1 MAKGSFKDSLR
12 RMFLLHTLVPIS
24 ILFVLFLLFM
34 MINSRLILMSQTTD
48 AGKKIKTAMEDV
60 YSSYQNEMKEAAEL
74 ESVISFVKTR
84 QDRPEV
90 FERFY
95 TFNNRQSVKS
105 IMHILGSDGNMLA
118 SSANY
123 GSEST
128 DIALQAIARRM
139 YRQGLPALAETNH
152 LRFSHDRFTA
162 YTFAQ
167 EIRDARGIVGYL
179 IYQLYEEDLQK
190 LIFVQ
195 NNEIAVVTDP
205 YHNIIASTNNLT
217 RGLMN
222 KYSLAGQ
229 SQGYVWIDKGSRYY
243 SKETYVPLTQWRIYT
258 LSAAQWNHAA
268 YLSLAVFFA
277 LASLLLWVLIRYS
290 ARLISTRQSRAMDKL
305 TYAVREL
312 QSGNMDSYVYIG
324 TGDEFDTLANQYNLM
339 LRRLNELVAK
349 NEELSDLR
357 RVIEVKHLQSQFHPH
372 FIFNVL
378 EMLRYAIVVDDK
390 LAQDIVLTLSR
401 HLRYSIGNERDQVVL
416 GTDLEYIAGYM
427 KLQQMRFKDRL
438 QYREKVG
445 EAAKAAL
452 VPRLMLQPVIE
463 NAIKYGYRRRQSVS
477 ISVVGYVKDDDLIIE
492 VKDDGGGMSKERLE
506 EVRTIMLS
514 QDNRAPH
521 IGLHNLH
528 RRLVLMYGERYG
540 ICIDSIEGEG
550 TAVTFVLPYRKE
562 EADVQGASSG
572 R

>member
-34 MINSRLILMSQTTD
+34 MVNSRLLLIGQTTD
-48 AGKKIKTAMEDV
+48 AGKKIKTAVEEV
-60 YSSYQNEMKEAAEL
+60 YASYLEEMDEAAEL
-74 ESVISFVKTR
+74 GTVISFVESR
-84 QDRPEV
+84 RNGPEV

-95 TFNNRQSVKS
+95 DFNNRQRVKS
-105 IMHILGSDGNMLA
+105 IMHIVGTDGNMLA

-123 GSEST
+123 SSDAT
-128 DIALQAIARRM
+128 DLALQTIARRM
-139 YRQGLPALAETNH
+139 YRQSLSTLAETNH
-152 LRFSHDRFTA
+152 LRFSHDRYTA
-162 YTFAQ
+162 YTFAK
-167 EIRDARGIVGYL
+167 EIRHGETVIGYL
-179 IYQLYEEDLQK
+179 IYQLYEEDFQK

-195 NNEIAVVTDP
+195 NNEIAVVTDS
-205 YHNIIASTNNLT
+205 YHNIIATTNNLT

-222 KYSLAGQ
+222 KYSLARD
-229 SQGYVWIDKGSRYY
+229 SKGYVWIDKGRYY
-243 SKETYVPLTQWRIYT
+243 SKETYVPASQWKIYT

-277 LASLLLWVLIRYS
+277 LASLLLWILIRYS
-290 ARLISTRQSRAMDKL
+290 ARIISNRQSRAMDKL
-305 TYAVREL
+305 TFAVREL
-312 QSGNMDSYVYIG
+312 QSGNMESYVYIG
-324 TGDEFDTLANQYNLM
+324 TGDEFETLANQYNLM

-416 GTDLEYIAGYM
+416 GNDLEYIAGYM

-438 QYREKVG
+438 RYQEKVG

-463 NAIKYGYRRRQSVS
+463 NAIKYGYRQRQSVA
-477 ISVVGYVKDDDLIIE
+477 ITVVGYVKAADLIIE
-492 VKDDGGGMSKERLE
+492 VKDDGGGMSRERLE
-506 EVRTIMLS
+506 EVRAIMLS

-540 ICIDSIEGEG
+540 IQIDSVEGEG
-550 TAVTFVLPYRKE
+550 TTVTFVLPYLKE
-562 EADVQGASSG
+562 DADVQGTAGG

>member
-34 MINSRLILMSQTTD
+34 MINSRLLLIGQTTD
-48 AGKKIKTAMEDV
+48 AGKKIKTAVEEV
-60 YSSYQNEMKEAAEL
+60 YASYLGEMNVAAEL
-74 ESVISFVKTR
+74 GTIISFVESR
-84 QDRPEV
+84 RNGPEV

-95 TFNNRQSVKS
+95 DFNNRQRVKS
-105 IMHILGSDGNMLA
+105 IMHIVGTDGNMLA

-123 GSEST
+123 SSDAT
-128 DIALQAIARRM
+128 DLAVQSIARRM
-139 YRQGLPALAETNH
+139 YRQGLSTLAETNH
-152 LRFSHDRFTA
+152 LRFSHDRYTA
-162 YTFAQ
+162 YTFAK
-167 EIRDARGIVGYL
+167 EIRHGEAIVGYL
-179 IYQLYEEDLQK
+179 IYQLYEEDFQK

-195 NNEIAVVTDP
+195 NNEIAVVTDS
-205 YHNIIASTNNLT
+205 YHNIIATTNNLT

-222 KYSLAGQ
+222 KYSLARD
-229 SQGYVWIDKGSRYY
+229 SKGYVWIDKGRYY
-243 SKETYVPLTQWRIYT
+243 SKETYVPASQWKIYT

-277 LASLLLWVLIRYS
+277 LASLLLWILIRYS
-290 ARLISTRQSRAMDKL
+290 SRIIANRQSRAMDKL
-305 TYAVREL
+305 TFAVREL
-312 QSGNMDSYVYIG
+312 QSGNMESYVYIG
-324 TGDEFDTLANQYNLM
+324 TGDEFETLANQYNLM

-416 GTDLEYIAGYM
+416 GNDLEYIAGYM

-438 QYREKVG
+438 RYQEKVG

-463 NAIKYGYRRRQSVS
+463 NAIKYGYRQRQSVA
-477 ISVVGYVKDDDLIIE
+477 ITVVGYVKAADLIIE
-492 VKDDGGGMSKERLE
+492 VKDDGGGMNMERLE
-506 EVRTIMLS
+506 EVRAIMLS

-540 ICIDSIEGEG
+540 IQIDSVEGEG
-550 TAVTFVLPYRKE
+550 TTVTFVLPYLKE
-562 EADVQGASSG
+562 DADVQGAAGG

>member
-12 RMFLLHTLVPIS
+12 RMFLFHTLVPIS

-34 MINSRLILMSQTTD
+34 MINSRLLLIGQTTD
-48 AGKKIKTAMEDV
+48 AGKKIKTAVEEV
-60 YSSYQNEMKEAAEL
+60 YASYLEEMNEAAEL
-74 ESVISFVKTR
+74 GTVISFVESR
-84 QDRPEV
+84 RNGPEV

-95 TFNNRQSVKS
+95 DFNNRQRVKS
-105 IMHILGSDGNMLA
+105 IMHIVGTDGNMLA

-123 GSEST
+123 SSDAT
-128 DIALQAIARRM
+128 DLAVQTIARRM
-139 YRQGLPALAETNH
+139 YRQGLSALAETNH
-152 LRFSHDRFTA
+152 LRFSHDRYTA
-162 YTFAQ
+162 YTFAK
-167 EIRDARGIVGYL
+167 EIRHGEAIVGYL
-179 IYQLYEEDLQK
+179 IYQLYEEDFQK

-195 NNEIAVVTDP
+195 NNEIAVVTDS
-205 YHNIIASTNNLT
+205 YHNIIATTNNLT

-222 KYSLAGQ
+222 KYSLARD
-229 SQGYVWIDKGSRYY
+229 SKGYVWIDKGRYY
-243 SKETYVPLTQWRIYT
+243 SKETYVPASQWKIYT

-268 YLSLAVFFA
+268 YLSLAVFFI
-277 LASLLLWVLIRYS
+277 LASLLLWILIRYS
-290 ARLISTRQSRAMDKL
+290 ARIISTRQSRAMDKL
-305 TYAVREL
+305 TFAVREL
-312 QSGNMDSYVYIG
+312 QSGNMESYVYIG
-324 TGDEFDTLANQYNLM
+324 TGDEFETLANQYNLM

-416 GTDLEYIAGYM
+416 GNDLEYIAGYM

-438 QYREKVG
+438 RYQEKVG

-463 NAIKYGYRRRQSVS
+463 NAIKYGYRQRQSVA
-477 ISVVGYVKDDDLIIE
+477 ITVVGYVKAADLIIE
-492 VKDDGGGMSKERLE
+492 VKDDGGGMSMERLE
-506 EVRTIMLS
+506 EVRAIMLS

-528 RRLVLMYGERYG
+528 RRLVLMYGDRYG
-540 ICIDSIEGEG
+540 IHMDSVEGEG
-550 TAVTFVLPYRKE
+550 TTVTFVLPYLKE
-562 EADVQGASSG
+562 DADVQGAAGG

>member
-1 MAKGSFKDSLR
+1 MAKGSFRDSLR

-34 MINSRLILMSQTTD
+34 MINSRFLLISQTTE
-48 AGKKIKTAMEDV
+48 AGKKIKLAMEDV
-60 YSSYQNEMKEAAEL
+60 YTSYTKEMNEAAAL
-74 ESVISFVKTR
+74 EAVVSFAESRR
-84 QDRPEV
+84 QGPEV

-95 TFNNRQSVKS
+95 DFNNRQQVKS
-105 IMHILGSDGNMLA
+105 IMHIIGVDGNILA

-123 GSEST
+123 NLDAT
-128 DIALQAIARRM
+128 DLALQAIARRM
-139 YRQGLPALAETNH
+139 YKQDLSALAETNH
-152 LRFSHDRFTA
+152 IRFSHDRYTA
-162 YTFAQ
+162 YTFAK
-167 EIRDARGIVGYL
+167 EIVGSEGVLGYL
-179 IYQLYEEDLQK
+179 IYQLYEKDLQK

-205 YHNIIASTNNLT
+205 YRTIIATTNNLT
-217 RGLMN
+217 IGLMN
-222 KYSLAGQ
+222 KYNLVEDSRD
-229 SQGYVWIDKGSRYY
+229 YVRIDKGKYY
-243 SKETYVPLTQWRIYT
+243 SKETYVPLSQWRIYT

-268 YLSLAVFFA
+268 YSSLVVFFV
-277 LASLLLWVLIRYS
+277 LASFLLWILIQYS
-290 ARLISTRQSRAMDKL
+290 ARVVSTRQSRAMDKL

-324 TGDEFDTLANQYNLM
+324 TGDEFESLANQYNLM

-378 EMLRYAIVVDDK
+378 ETLRYAIVVDDK

-401 HLRYSIGNERDQVVL
+401 HLRYSIGNEKDHVVL
-416 GTDLEYIAGYM
+416 GTDLEYVGGYM
-427 KLQQMRFKDRL
+427 KLQQMRFKNRL
-438 QYREKVG
+438 HYSEKVS

-463 NAIKYGYRRRQSVS
+463 NVIKYGYRQRQSVA
-477 ISVVGYVKDDDLIIE
+477 ITVVGYIKDDDLIIE
-492 VKDDGGGMSKERLE
+492 VQDDAGGMSKDRLE
-506 EVRTIMLS
+506 EVRAIMLS

-540 ICIDSIEGEG
+540 IHMDSAIGEG
-550 TAVTFVLPYRKE
+550 TTVTFVLPFQKE
-562 EADVQGASSG
+562 DADV
-572 R
+572 

>member
-34 MINSRLILMSQTTD
+34 MINSRLLLISQTTD
-48 AGKKIKTAMEDV
+48 AGKKIKSAMEEV
-60 YSSYQNEMKEAAEL
+60 YASYFQEMNEAAAL
-74 ESVISFVKTR
+74 DAVISYAESR
-84 QDRPEV
+84 RLGPEM

-95 TFNNRQSVKS
+95 DFNNRQRVKS
-105 IMHILGSDGNMLA
+105 IMHIAGVDGEMLA

-123 GSEST
+123 SSDAT
-128 DIALQAIARRM
+128 DLALQGIAQRM
-139 YRQGLPALAETNH
+139 YRQGLSTLTESNH
-152 LRFSHDRFTA
+152 IRFSHDRYTA
-162 YTFAQ
+162 YTFAK
-167 EIRDARGIVGYL
+167 EILGDDGVIGYL
-179 IYQLYEEDLQK
+179 IYQLFEEDLQK

-205 YHNIIASTNNLT
+205 YHTIIATTNNLT

-222 KYSLAGQ
+222 KYSLARE
-229 SQGYVWIDKGSRYY
+229 SQGYVQIDKAKYY
-243 SKETYVPLTQWRIYT
+243 SKETYAPLPQWHIYT
-258 LSAAQWNHAA
+258 LSAAEWNYAA

-277 LASLLLWVLIRYS
+277 LASLLLWILIQYS
-290 ARLISTRQSRAMDKL
+290 ARVISTRQSRAMDKL
-305 TYAVREL
+305 TFAVREL
-312 QSGNMDSYVYIG
+312 QSGNMESYVYIG
-324 TGDEFDTLANQYNLM
+324 TGDEFETLANQYNLM
-339 LRRLNELVAK
+339 LRRLNELMAK

-378 EMLRYAIVVDDK
+378 ETLRYAIVVDNK

-401 HLRYSIGNERDQVVL
+401 HLRYSIGNERDHVVL

-438 QYREKVG
+438 RYQENVG

-463 NAIKYGYRRRQSVS
+463 NAIKYGYRKRQSVS
-477 ISVVGYVKDDDLIIE
+477 ISVVGYVKDADLIIE
-492 VKDDGGGMSKERLE
+492 VKDDGGGMSKERLD
-506 EVRTIMLS
+506 EVRAIMLS
-514 QDNRAPH
+514 LDNRAPH

-540 ICIDSIEGEG
+540 IGMDSVAGEG
-550 TAVTFVLPYRKE
+550 TTVTFVLPYRKE
-562 EADVQGASSG
+562 EANVQGAAGG

>member
-1 MAKGSFKDSLR
+1 MAKRSFKDSLR

-34 MINSRLILMSQTTD
+34 MINSRLLLVSQTAD
-48 AGKKIKTAMEDV
+48 AGKKIKSAMESV
-60 YSSYQNEMKEAAEL
+60 YASYMKEMNEAAEQGA
-74 ESVISFVKTR
+74 VISFVETG
-84 QDRPEV
+84 QGGPEL

-95 TFNNRQSVKS
+95 SFNSRQQVKS
-105 IMHILGSDGNMLA
+105 IMHILSPEGAILA

-128 DIALQAIARRM
+128 DQALQAIVRRM
-139 YRQGLPALAETNH
+139 EGQGLTSLAEMNH
-152 LRFSHDRFTA
+152 IRFSQDRYTA
-162 YTFAQ
+162 YTFA
-167 EIRDARGIVGYL
+167 RAVPSGSHVAGYL
-179 IYQLYEEDLQK
+179 IYQLYEEDFQK

-195 NNEIAVVTDP
+195 NNEIAVVTDS
-205 YHNIIASTNNLT
+205 YHNIIATTSNLT

-222 KYSLAGQ
+222 KYSLAGEP
-229 SQGYVWIDKGSRYY
+229 QGFVWIDKGRYY
-243 SKETYVPLTQWRIYT
+243 SKETYVPVSQWQIYT

-277 LASLLLWVLIRYS
+277 LASLLLWLLIRYS
-290 ARLISTRQSRAMDKL
+290 ARMISTRQSRAMDKL

-312 QSGNMDSYVYIG
+312 QSGNMDAYVYIG

-438 QYREKVG
+438 SYEEKV
-445 EAAKAAL
+445 EESAKAAL

-463 NAIKYGYRRRQSVS
+463 NAIKYGYRQRQSVS
-477 ISVVGYVKDDDLIIE
+477 IEVIGYVKDDDLVIE
-492 VKDDGGGMSKERLE
+492 VKDDGGGMSGERLE
-506 EVRTIMLS
+506 EVREIMLS
-514 QDNRAPH
+514 QNNRAPH

-540 ICIDSIEGEG
+540 IRIDSSQGEG

-562 EADVQGASSG
+562 EADVQGSAGG